1 MKKLISV
8 VTPCFNEEGNAEEV
22 YLQVK
27 ELFEGKLSMYDYEH
41 LFIDNDST
49 DHTVSILKKIA
60 EKDKR
65 VKIIV
70 NARNFGFVRS
80 SYYGTLQPDGD
91 AVVLLLADLQ
101 DPPSLIADFVEQW
114 EAGYKVVQGVRRN
127 SKESWLLFRVKKM
140 YYYTLSKISDVALV
154 RDTTGFGLY
163 DKVVIQ
169 RLREIDD
176 PYPYFK
182 GLIAELGFKIKT
194 IEYISVQRK
203 RGVSS
208 ANFYMLYDFAML
220 GITSHSRVPLRIA
233 TMLGFA
239 MSVLSL
245 IVAIAYLIAK
255 LIFWDFLP
263 TGTASLLVGLF
274 LFSSI
279 QLFFIG
285 MIGEYI
291 GLIHLRNLKRPLVIE
306 RERVNFDSSVARNSD
321 R

>member
-1 MKKLISV
+1 MKQLISV

-22 YLQVK
+22 YLRVK
-27 ELFEGKLSMYDYEH
+27 ELFDSKLSHYDYEH

-49 DHTVSILKKIA
+49 DRTVEILKALA

-80 SYYGTLQPDGD
+80 SYYGTLQPNGD

-101 DPPSLIADFVEQW
+101 DPPELIADFVEQW

-127 SKESWLLFRVKKM
+127 SKESWLLFRIKKM
-140 YYYTLSKISDVALV
+140 YYYTLAKISDVALV

-182 GLIAELGFKIKT
+182 GLIVELGFKIKT
-194 IEYISVQRK
+194 IEYISGQRK

-220 GITSHSRVPLRIA
+220 GITSHSRVPLRIV
-233 TMLGFA
+233 TMLGFG

-245 IVAIAYLIAK
+245 
-255 LIFWDFLP
+255 
-263 TGTASLLVGLF
+263 
-274 LFSSI
+274 
-279 QLFFIG
+279 
-285 MIGEYI
+285 
-291 GLIHLRNLKRPLVIE
+291 
-306 RERVNFDSSVARNSD
+306 
-321 R
+321 